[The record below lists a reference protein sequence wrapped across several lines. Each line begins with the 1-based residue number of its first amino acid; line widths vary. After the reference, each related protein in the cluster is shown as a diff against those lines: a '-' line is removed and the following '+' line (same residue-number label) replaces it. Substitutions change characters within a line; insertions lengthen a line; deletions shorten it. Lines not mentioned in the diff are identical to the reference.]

1 VRTAEILVGCTAL
14 FLGVCTLASA
24 QNAVLKGY
32 VRDQL
37 TGERIPYANVV
48 LVGTPSGTAAND
60 VGFFLI
66 DVPPGRYSL
75 RVSAVGYSVKDST
88 IHIDAV
94 RAFEVNIVLTPV
106 AIETEEVVVD
116 AHLRLETTT
125 DQPSV
130 HFLERTEL
138 TAVPVASQ
146 PDVLQSLGILPGVVS
161 TSDVSSKFYVRGG
174 AGDQN
179 LILLDGIK
187 IFNPFHALG
196 LYSVFDPDIVRHVRI
211 HTGAFGVEY
220 GGRLSSVINIQSR
233 TGREDRFSAQAN
245 VNFLSTKLQMEGP
258 VARHSSF
265 FLNARKSVFSRTISR
280 LTRTNLPL
288 QFYGVFAKASFESE
302 SGVKIDVLGLLTDD
316 RLAAV
321 AEDHP
326 DFAWRNHA
334 AGLTVSGLLS
344 DRLFTQASVFTNGF
358 THTQTTR
365 SGIPSPPT
373 TSSVSESGVRAQ
385 ATYYAEDQSLYNFG
399 FEFTFPVIEYVV
411 TNNLGERI
419 RLYSIPPE
427 ASVWAGY
434 EGTITG
440 GLMLKAGLRGEVG
453 SMFKRGIHPEYL
465 QPRITVAKSLTATV
479 RAKISYGRI
488 TQNLAALTNE
498 DDVLSIVDPW
508 IEVPRYLRSQIAD
521 HFVAGVDWQA
531 GLTTAVGIEAYA
543 KRLNSLLVY
552 NRGKVDELDPD
563 YVSGEGIAYGVE
575 CLLRMNPRPFD
586 FYCAYALGWVEVNNL
601 GLTYPPRYDRRHS
614 VNVVGTWT
622 VSQGLSVT
630 ARWQFGSGFPYTQTN
645 GYYYRL
651 TLKDALPGPFYNE
664 TGELFSVYGK
674 KNSAR
679 LPSYHRLDAGVSY
692 GFSVFGSFGGTLD
705 ITLLNIYDNKNIL
718 YFDRTTGSRVDN
730 IGFFPSASLT
740 IGF

>member
-1 VRTAEILVGCTAL
+1 M
-14 FLGVCTLASA
+14 FLGAWTTASA

-37 TGERIPYANVV
+37 TGERIPYANVI
-48 LVGTPSGTAAND
+48 LAGTPLGTAAND

-94 RAFEVNIVLTPV
+94 RAFEANIALTPT
-106 AIETEEVVVD
+106 AIETDEVVVD
-116 AHLRLETTT
+116 AHLRTETTA

-130 HFLERTEL
+130 HFLERSEL
-138 TAVPVASQ
+138 TTVPATSQ

-161 TSDVSSKFYVRGG
+161 TSDVSSKFHVRGG
-174 AGDQN
+174 SGDQN
-179 LILLDGIK
+179 LVLLDGIK

-196 LYSVFDPDIVRHVRI
+196 LYSVFDPDIVRHVRV
-211 HTGAFGVEY
+211 HTGSFGVEY
-220 GGRLSSVINIQSR
+220 GGRLSSVITIQSR

-258 VARHSSF
+258 VANHSSF
-265 FLNARKSVFSRTISR
+265 FLSARRSVFSRTISR
-280 LTRTNLPL
+280 LTHTNLPL
-288 QFYGVFAKASFESE
+288 QFYDVFAKATFESE
-302 SGVKIDVLGLLTDD
+302 SGVKIDILGLLTDD
-316 RLAAV
+316 RLAPGE
-321 AEDHP
+321 EDYPH
-326 DFAWRNHA
+326 FAWSNQV

-358 THTQTTR
+358 THTQTT
-365 SGIPSPPT
+365 SSAPT
-373 TSSVSESGVRAQ
+373 TSSVAESGVRAQ
-385 ATYYAEDQSLYNFG
+385 ATYYAQDRSLYYFG
-399 FEFTFPVIEYVV
+399 FEFTFPVIEYIV
-411 TNNLGERI
+411 TNNLGERV

-427 ASVWAGY
+427 ASIWAGY
-434 EGTITG
+434 EDTFKG
-440 GLMLKAGLRGEVG
+440 GLTLSAGLRGEVG
-453 SMFKRGIHPEYL
+453 SMFRRGFRTEYL

-488 TQNLAALTNE
+488 TQNLATLTNE
-498 DDVLSIVDPW
+498 DDVISIVDPW
-508 IEVPRYLRSQIAD
+508 IEVPQYLRSQIAD
-521 HFVAGVDWQA
+521 HWVAGVDWQA
-531 GLTTAVGIEAYA
+531 GLTTAIGIEVYA
-543 KRLNSLLVY
+543 KRFSSLLVY
-552 NRGKVDELDPD
+552 NRRKVDELDPD
-563 YVSGEGIAYGVE
+563 YISGKGIAYGVE
-575 CLLRMNPRPFD
+575 CLLRTNPRPFD
-586 FYCAYALGWVEVNNL
+586 FSCAYSLSWVEVNNL

-614 VNVVGTWT
+614 INVVGTWT

-645 GYYYRL
+645 GSYYRL
-651 TLKDALPGPFYNE
+651 TLKDAIPGPFYHE

-674 KNSAR
+674 KNAAR

-692 GFSVFGSFGGTLD
+692 EFSVFGSFEGALN
-705 ITLLNIYDNKNIL
+705 ITLLNMYDNKNIL
-718 YFDRTTGSRVDN
+718 YFDRKRGSRVDN

-740 IGF
+740 LGF

>member
-1 VRTAEILVGCTAL
+1 MRTADRILVGCAAL
-14 FLGVCTLASA
+14 FLGACTLASA
-24 QNAVLKGY
+24 QNAILKGF

-60 VGFFLI
+60 AGFFLI

-75 RVSAVGYSVKDST
+75 RVSAVGYSPKDSAISIGALQT
-88 IHIDAV
+88 
-94 RAFEVNIVLTPV
+94 FELNIALAPV
-106 AIETEEVVVD
+106 AIQTEEVVVD
-116 AHLRLETTT
+116 AHLRLETTV
-125 DQPSV
+125 DRPSV
-130 HFLERTEL
+130 HFLERSEL

-174 AGDQN
+174 AHDQN
-179 LILLDGIK
+179 LVLLDGIK

-220 GGRLSSVINIQSR
+220 GGRLSSVISIQSR
-233 TGREDRFSAQAN
+233 TGREDRVSAKAN
-245 VNFLSTKLQMEGP
+245 LNFLSTKVQMEGP
-258 VARHSSF
+258 VGEGSSF
-265 FLNARKSVFSRTISR
+265 FVNARKSVFSRTISR
-280 LTRTNLPL
+280 VTHSDLPL
-288 QFYGVFAKASFESE
+288 HFHDVFAKATFESE
-302 SGVKIDVLGLLTDD
+302 SGVKIDILGLLTDD
-316 RLAAV
+316 RLTPAS
-321 AEDHP
+321 EDHP
-326 DFAWRNHA
+326 DFAWGNHA

-434 EGTITG
+434 EGAFNG
-440 GLMLKAGLRGEVG
+440 YSLNAGLRGEVG
-453 SMFKRGIHPEYL
+453 SMFKRGMRAEYL

-543 KRLNSLLVY
+543 KRFNSLLVY

-575 CLLRMNPRPFD
+575 CLLRTNPRPFD
-586 FYCAYALGWVEVNNL
+586 FYCAYTLGWVEVNNL

-614 VNVVGTWT
+614 VNVVATWT